1 MGKRCAVV
9 ARAVC
14 RSTNLRLWLFSVS
27 LFADRRLAARA
38 GPGARGCRGVARAR
52 ALSYVLSRRAS
63 ATRAGDLGG
72 GLLLALHMLSEYGLY
87 ALVRFDT
94 FTTAIFD
101 QFQSTFNGPAANT
114 LAGTFALLFLALL
127 LLESRTRSRGRYA
140 RLGSGSQESHG
151 GKG

>member
-38 GPGARGCRGVARAR
+38 RPGARGCRGVARAR
-52 ALSYVLSRRAS
+52 ASRMFFRVVLPQLGLAIW
-63 ATRAGDLGG
+63 GG

-94 FTTAIFD
+94 VTTAIFD

-114 LAGTFALLFLALL
+114 LAGVLALLCLALL
-127 LLESRTRSRGRYA
+127 LFEARTRGRGRYA
-140 RLGSGSQESHG
+140 RLGSGSHESHG